1 MISLPGM
8 DAVIFAA
15 GKGSRLAP
23 LTDATPKPLLAV
35 HGTPILGRTLDA
47 LPPQIERVFVIVEH
61 LASQVE
67 AYCASRPDAAR
78 IVCLPQIPER
88 GTFAALKTAEAYLG
102 ERFLVLGGDDLV
114 SAADLARLAATPRG
128 FGVCPASRGYFHHVE
143 VAEDG
148 TLLGFRQPTED
159 ERAAGI
165 LIATGQYSLDR
176 GVFDLPPVEIAGGEQ
191 GLPQTLRASLPSYPL
206 VTVNI
211 PSWRPINTPEDLSAA
226 NA

>member
-1 MISLPGM
+1 M

-23 LTDATPKPLLAV
+23 LTDATPKPLLGV
-35 HGTPILGRTLDA
+35 HGSPILGRTLDA

-67 AYCASRPDAAR
+67 AYCAGRPDAGR
-78 IVCLPQIPER
+78 IVCLRQIPER
-88 GTFAALKTAEAYLG
+88 GTFAALKTAEPHLG

-114 SAADLARLAATPRG
+114 SAEDLAKLASAPRG
-128 FGVCPASRGYFHHVE
+128 FGVCRASRGYFHHVE

-148 TLLGFRQPTED
+148 TVLGFRQPTEA
-159 ERAAGI
+159 ERQAGI
-165 LIATGQYSLDR
+165 LIATGGYALDR
-176 GVFDLPPVEIAGGEQ
+176 GVFSLSPVAIAGGEL
-191 GLPQTLRASLPSYPL
+191 GLPQTLRAAAREHPL
-206 VTVNI
+206 CAVEL
-211 PSWRPINTPEDLSAA
+211 PSWRPINTPEDLAAA